1 MKKAFAL
8 AQPSQ
13 TESRSATLETINKYV
28 KAIVAMEKAIAESPD
43 ASDDVQV
50 TRRKYEV
57 LLNAPF

>member
-13 TESRSATLETINKYV
+13 SESRSATLETINKYV

-50 TRRKYEV
+50 TTGE
-57 LLNAPF
+57 